1 MDPGSSIEVPV
12 LFKPSDLGAG
22 EHTADVS
29 FTSQEV
35 GEIPTEIPTELQVVL
50 S

>member
-12 LFKPSDLGAG
+12 LFKPSALGAG

-35 GEIPTEIPTELQVVL
+35 GEITEIPTELQVVL
-50 S
+50 L

>member
-12 LFKPSDLGAG
+12 LFKPSALGAG
-22 EHTADVS
+22 EHAAEVS

-35 GEIPTEIPTELQVVL
+35 GEITEISTELQIVL
-50 S
+50 L